1 MPEME
6 PLEGEPFNSED
17 PSARESNEQSARSFF
32 AMLSFLIAFIF
43 LITFVNNPPS
53 SISGLFVL
61 FGIFI
66 FGLGGVYL
74 LSSANANRRKAS
86 LSFSRDQPDK
96 SANWGDATGTTIV
109 DSTLAD
115 VENEDEQEAGD
126 LSAFEKL
133 VEAALAS
140 IPFEFQEQMANLAVL
155 VESEPDEEVLE
166 RVGVHEG
173 ETLLGLYQGVPL
185 TSYGQ
190 RHAILPQRITIYQR
204 NIEAYCHGDPA
215 LIQEQ
220 VRSTVLHEV
229 AHHFGMDHE
238 EMPIW
243 VR

>member
-1 MPEME
+1 
-6 PLEGEPFNSED
+6 
-17 PSARESNEQSARSFF
+17 
-32 AMLSFLIAFIF
+32 MLSFLIAFIF

-66 FGLGGVYL
+66 FGLAGVYL
-74 LSSANANRRKAS
+74 LSSANASKRKVS
-86 LSFSRDQPDK
+86 PSFNQDQPKPD
-96 SANWGDATGTTIV
+96 NWGDAHGTTII
-109 DSTLAD
+109 DSTLVD
-115 VENEDEQEAGD
+115 VEDEDEQEADD
-126 LSAFEKL
+126 LSAFEKM

-140 IPFEFQEQMANLAVL
+140 IPFEFQEQIANLAVL

-204 NIEAYCHGDPA
+204 NIEAYCHGDPE

>member
-6 PLEGEPFNSED
+6 PLEGEPFNSKD
-17 PSARESNEQSARSFF
+17 TSAHESNEQSARSFF

-43 LITFVNNPPS
+43 LITFVNNPPA

-74 LSSANANRRKAS
+74 LSFANANRRKAS
-86 LSFSRDQPDK
+86 LSFSQDQPESGNWED
-96 SANWGDATGTTIV
+96 ANGHGTTIV
-109 DSTLAD
+109 DSTL
-115 VENEDEQEAGD
+115 VEDEDEQEAGE

-140 IPFEFQEQMANLAVL
+140 IPLEFQDQMANLAVL

-166 RVGVHEG
+166 RVGAHEG

-204 NIEAYCHGDPA
+204 NIEAYCHDDPE

>member
-6 PLEGEPFNSED
+6 PLEEEAFDTED
-17 PSARESNEQSARSFF
+17 ASSHDSNEHNARSFF
-32 AMLSFLIAFIF
+32 AMLCFFIAFIF
-43 LITFVNNPPS
+43 LITFINNSPG

-74 LSSANANRRKAS
+74 LSSAKAPKPGTGSSFTSQRPGPWEGANE
-86 LSFSRDQPDK
+86 
-96 SANWGDATGTTIV
+96 TTII
-109 DSTLAD
+109 DSTL
-115 VENEDEQEAGD
+115 VNTEDEDEGEQETGE
-126 LSAFEKL
+126 LTPFEKL
-133 VEAALAS
+133 VEEALTS
-140 IPFEFQEQMANLAVL
+140 IPLEFQDQMTNLAVL

-185 TSYGQ
+185 TTYGHRQ
-190 RHAILPQRITIYQR
+190 AMLPQRITIYQR
-204 NIEAYCHGDPA
+204 AIEAYCDGDPER
-215 LIQEQ
+215 IREQ